1 MSFENLAYAKLN
13 LEFDRDFFCKEYDE
27 KILPFGLSTGNSQYG
42 LEMTKNLNKVWKMV
56 PEKEYDEIDTFDQ
69 PGDVRTYKFNKK
81 KRPSWI
87 MNQLMYID
95 SSNITDPL
103 ILKYSQTALG
113 PSIRNEGLDPKY
125 VWKIKPRYENL
136 EIVKWINSHLPFKK
150 INGIHCVS
158 IESGGFAS
166 IHRDSKG
173 FYNNNSSAG
182 SNRLYKS
189 GYVVININ
197 ISDGGVP
204 LYWAYDGQDA
214 KNYYLSN
221 DPIYLTNDYFLHG
234 VPIVTSRRRQI
245 RITGIPKDD
254 LWNLIDKNTLM
265 TIPDD
270 YRYDSSELTC
280 GYFFSV
286 NKQ

>member
-1 MSFENLAYAKLN
+1 MSFETLAYAKLN
-13 LEFDRDFFCKEYDE
+13 LDFDRNLFCKEYDE
-27 KILPFGLSTGNSQYG
+27 KILPFGFSTGNSQTS
-42 LEMTKNLNKVWKMV
+42 LEMTKNLNKAWGMV

-69 PGDVRTYKFNKK
+69 PGDATTYKFNKK
-81 KRPSWI
+81 TRPSWI

-103 ILKYSQTALG
+103 ILKYSRSALG

-125 VWKIKPRYENL
+125 IWKIKPQYENL
-136 EIVKWINSHLPFKK
+136 EIVKWINENLPLQK

-173 FYNNNSSAG
+173 FYNKNSSAG
-182 SNRLYKS
+182 CNRVYKS

-204 LYWAYDGQDA
+204 LYWAYDGKDA

-221 DPIYLTNDYFLHG
+221 DPVYLTNDYFLHG

-245 RITGIPKDD
+245 RVTGIPKDEM
-254 LWNLIDKNTLM
+254 WNLIDKNTLM
-265 TIPDD
+265 RVPDEYKYAPLGLTIKL
-270 YRYDSSELTC
+270 S
-280 GYFFSV
+280 
-286 NKQ
+286 

>member
-1 MSFENLAYAKLN
+1 MSFKNLAYAKLN
-13 LEFDRDFFCKEYDE
+13 LDFDRDFFCKEYDE
-27 KILPFGLSTGNSQYG
+27 KILPFGSPTGNSQHG
-42 LEMTKNLNKVWKMV
+42 LEVTKNLNKAWGMV

-69 PGDVRTYKFNKK
+69 PGDVTTYKFNKK
-81 KRPSWI
+81 KRSSWI

-103 ILKYSQTALG
+103 ILMYSQSALG

-125 VWKIKPRYENL
+125 IWKIKPQYENL
-136 EIVKWINSHLPFKK
+136 EIVKWINENLPFKK

-158 IESGGFAS
+158 IEPGGFAS

-173 FYNNNSSAG
+173 FHNSNSSAG

-204 LYWAYDGQDA
+204 LYWAYDGKDV

-221 DPIYLTNDYFLHG
+221 DCVYLTNDYFLHG
-234 VPIVTSRRRQI
+234 VPIVNSRRRQI
-245 RITGIPKDD
+245 RVTGIPKDE
-254 LWNLIDKNTLM
+254 LWNLIDKD
-265 TIPDD
+265 TIMSIQDD
-270 YRYDSSELTC
+270 YEYDPSGLTSDFL
-280 GYFFSV
+280 YR
-286 NKQ
+286 